1 MQDIVRSPDL
11 CSRDKEAELLRRARG
26 LEIRGRS
33 RMTKE
38 DLARAIARK
47 QD

>member
-1 MQDIVRSPDL
+1 VDL
-11 CSRDKEAELLRRARG
+11 FGNTKQELYQRAAKLG
-26 LEIRGRS
+26 VEGRS

-47 QD
+47 QG

>member
-1 MQDIVRSPDL
+1 MGVQFPVRRPPPI
-11 CSRDKEAELLRRARG
+11 RRFAGRAKG
-26 LEIRGRS
+26 LGVRGRS
-33 RMTKE
+33 RMTKG